1 MAIEFQ
7 SRRVN
12 FTAGTGPKR
21 FEGPGTFGGNIRSAE
36 TAIKSFRF
44 DYASGDHHMDVIQ
57 AKTGII
63 DIQGQ
68 FLNFFAECNYVDQR
82 PEFPSDSYTGF
93 IDVLIVADVA

>member
-1 MAIEFQ
+1 
-7 SRRVN
+7 
-12 FTAGTGPKR
+12 
-21 FEGPGTFGGNIRSAE
+21 
-36 TAIKSFRF
+36 
-44 DYASGDHHMDVIQ
+44 MDVIQ